1 MSMSQENL
9 ILIILSVLFT
19 AVGIMLLLG
28 KADFTIK
35 KHIRESGKFSIP
47 RMRVVNALAFLL
59 LDIVTILIL
68 CGVNEMVAAVVVVP
82 IVIVLIVLQYTWA
95 RIK

>member
-1 MSMSQENL
+1 
-9 ILIILSVLFT
+9 
-19 AVGIMLLLG
+19 MLLLG
-28 KADFTIK
+28 KADFAIK

-47 RMRVVNALAFLL
+47 RMRVVNALAFFMF
-59 LDIVTILIL
+59 DILAALIL
-68 CGVNEMVAAVVVVP
+68 CGVNEMVTAVVVVP

>member
-1 MSMSQENL
+1 MNSENL
-9 ILIILSVLFT
+9 TLIVLSVLFT
-19 AVGIMLLLG
+19 VVGIMLLLG
-28 KADFTIK
+28 KADFAIK

-47 RMRVVNALAFLL
+47 RMRVVNALAFFMF
-59 LDIVTILIL
+59 DILAALIL
-68 CGVNEMVAAVVVVP
+68 CGVNEMVTAVVVVP